1 MAGSKT
7 EFDAYLAQEIEDCRG
22 VYFPVKT
29 GILQR
34 LLTKKADCDSL
45 HPNPE
50 DEFADPE
57 VGPNYKIISAYQDQ
71 FLNEIKHAQYYFTG
85 EPIIVERTHPE
96 GYRIIN
102 GHHRWAAALRLGMA
116 QIPIRIVN
124 LTHEE
129 DVKRILAQTTHTKR
143 AALDLD
149 EVVFLQDGPLESPLP
164 FPWSRLYTDRV
175 RLGVPALFHCLA
187 KNGYD
192 IWLYSAKYYST
203 DYIQNLFRRYHVRVD
218 GVMTA
223 IGKRAKAAGADGRSL
238 EKLITDKYLYTVHI
252 DRDSVLK
259 IDKGTKEFQD
269 YPLGGEAADWSKQV
283 MDVIAEIEKSAP
295 EEGRA

>member
-1 MAGSKT
+1 MAGSKAL
-7 EFDAYLAQEIEDCRG
+7 FDEYLAQEIESSKG

-29 GILQR
+29 GILRR
-34 LLTKKADCDSL
+34 LLVRQTRCDNL

-50 DEFADPE
+50 DEFCMPKI
-57 VGPNYKIISAYQDQ
+57 GPNYKIISSYQQ
-71 FLNEIKHAQYYFTG
+71 QYVDALKTSHHYYEG

-96 GYRIIN
+96 GYRIVN
-102 GHHRWAAALRLGMA
+102 GHHRWAAALRIGAA

-129 DVKRILAQTTHTKR
+129 DVRKILANSLHTKR

-149 EVVFLQDGPLESPLP
+149 EVIFQEDGPLENELP
-164 FPWSRLYTDRV
+164 FPWNKLYKDRI

-203 DYIQNLFRRYHVRVD
+203 DYIQNLFGKYHVRID

-223 IGKRAKAAGADGRSL
+223 IGKRAKATGDDGKKL

-252 DRDSVLK
+252 DKDSV
-259 IDKGTKEFQD
+259 IQVIKGTKEFRD
-269 YPLGGEAADWSKQV
+269 FPLSGEAADWSKEV
-283 MDVIAEIEKSAP
+283 MDAIAEIEKAAP
-295 EEGRA
+295 EEDRS